1 MFLLKKKKKRC
12 RRHSC
17 AWIFRSTVWA
27 WSKHFCFYIQSIE
40 SLQWIHGSKAAE
52 RHLTAQIQTSALP
65 RILRSF
71 SLWLSFS
78 HPLTF
83 HLYLRL
89 NVLPPRFQY
98 AVLHP
103 SFLRRFHLPSLYI
116 SLTHFQALFAF
127 SFSPLRH
134 PFAVPLPLK
143 QSSFF
148 LSLFIYMTPRFSLRQ
163 VRMAKGRL
171 LQNGSGLISSPCFS
185 SQPKSFIA
193 ELTVLS

>member
-1 MFLLKKKKKRC
+1 MFLLKKKKRC

-17 AWIFRSTVWA
+17 AWIFRNTAWA

-89 NVLPPRFQY
+89 NVLPPSFQY

-171 LQNGSGLISSPCFS
+171 LQNGSGLISFPCFS